1 MKNIL
6 KYSVMML
13 LAVLAFTLGACTEEY
28 EYTKVKAN
36 GEQVYFRN
44 DISVASMAKDRDTVQ
59 VPVNRIQ
66 SKGELQVQLQ
76 VTQENNSK
84 LSIPNTVTFA
94 DGETQTYLVISYDP
108 ATTDYGFSED
118 VTLAITD
125 ESLTTQYGNSS
136 CSFKVEMS
144 PWVSIGQ
151 GLYKDEA
158 AAKMVFDMEPI
169 SSVDIQE
176 SVVTEGV
183 YRVVMPYGPGTDF
196 YNTVTAGYG
205 LSWNNAENTSAII
218 DATDPEHVYLSQD
231 FQMGFNVPF
240 ASGETGIV
248 HIFSYAQYY
257 MEQGIPLA
265 AIEAQFPEYFGTL
278 EDGVI
283 TLPGRGLSMSTDET
297 LTDQGYLAG
306 NIQVALPGYQFVDY
320 SSSFEYTG
328 RFTDTDGNDYAQGE
342 ITLGRDV
349 ESAKYVVASE
359 GDDVNAIIA
368 AIEDGSLAGTPI
380 TESGAV
386 SFTLTESGDYN
397 MIIVTYGED
406 GKVHGSSVNPFTFT
420 LSGDTSAKPEWV
432 AIANG
437 TFTYNAQPNFIIDEN
452 EDYVGNPLVLQGAIE
467 NPQSTVLYQDINNPS
482 SYKIEPYLTTYGS
495 LPFTMDADGMITF
508 SDVETG
514 FYNNYGDWLA
524 GDYYT
529 VAGLVEQV
537 GMTSSYYDSDYNE
550 YVFGTAYYIMMNGQ
564 PAWLGGAFEV
574 FTPTSTTGVAPHKGM
589 KVKSRIKALLPKAA
603 KAGARHFKKPSG
615 IKAVQAAAV
624 KGDLKRSVEK

>member
-196 YNTVTAGYG
+196 YNTLTVGYK

-297 LTDQGYLAG
+297 LTDKGYLAG

-342 ITLGRDV
+342 ITLGEIYSIFPFDNTLCLIKLKGSDLRDLFDIIASRGGEAVSHEVRMTIADDKAANLTIDGAPLDDNRIYSIATIDYVANGGDHMTPCLKATERKNSAAFLRDV
-349 ESAKYVVASE
+349 VINYIEKATQAKRAISALDEVR
-359 GDDVNAIIA
+359 I
-368 AIEDGSLAGTPI
+368 TP
-380 TESGAV
+380 
-386 SFTLTESGDYN
+386 
-397 MIIVTYGED
+397 
-406 GKVHGSSVNPFTFT
+406 
-420 LSGDTSAKPEWV
+420 AKP
-432 AIANG
+432 
-437 TFTYNAQPNFIIDEN
+437 Q
-452 EDYVGNPLVLQGAIE
+452 
-467 NPQSTVLYQDINNPS
+467 
-482 SYKIEPYLTTYGS
+482 
-495 LPFTMDADGMITF
+495 
-508 SDVETG
+508 
-514 FYNNYGDWLA
+514 
-524 GDYYT
+524 
-529 VAGLVEQV
+529 
-537 GMTSSYYDSDYNE
+537 
-550 YVFGTAYYIMMNGQ
+550 
-564 PAWLGGAFEV
+564 
-574 FTPTSTTGVAPHKGM
+574 
-589 KVKSRIKALLPKAA
+589 
-603 KAGARHFKKPSG
+603 
-615 IKAVQAAAV
+615 
-624 KGDLKRSVEK
+624 